1 MVDLGLKACTAL
13 RTLCVA
19 GYSVTNAFLKNLPH
33 PELLD
38 TLEIMDFELV
48 TPQAVYEV
56 TKKGT
61 RFTSLKRLAVWQR
74 NAGVGRE
81 RVSNGW
87 FRAAFAKPE
96 SPVISA
102 LNARG
107 IKLATG
113 WESRLI
119 SGEDIG
125 QWARTVI

>member
-1 MVDLGLKACTAL
+1 MKSCSAL

-19 GYSVTNAFLKNLPH
+19 GYSVTNAFLKNLPL

-48 TPQAVYEV
+48 TPLAVYEV
-56 TKKGT
+56 TKKNT
-61 RFTSLKRLAVWQR
+61 RFISLRKLAVWQR

-87 FRAAFAKPE
+87 FKAAFAKME
-96 SPVISA
+96 SPVIAA

-107 IKLATG
+107 VKLATG

-119 SGEDIG
+119 SGEEIG
-125 QWARTVI
+125 E